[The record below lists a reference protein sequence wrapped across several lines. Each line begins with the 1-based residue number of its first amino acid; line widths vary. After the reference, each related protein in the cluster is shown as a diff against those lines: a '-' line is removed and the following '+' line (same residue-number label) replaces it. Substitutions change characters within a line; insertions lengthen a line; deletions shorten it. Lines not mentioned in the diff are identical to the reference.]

1 MLVRLI
7 SGDRPRSVLLS
18 VVLIA
23 IAVGL
28 AFAPFLFPGTRSLDT
43 AARICIFIA
52 LVASYDLLLG
62 YTGIVSFAHTMFFG
76 LGAYGVAI
84 ALKTMG
90 PSFAAVALGA
100 TLGTL
105 AASLLALLIGLFSLR
120 VRAIFFAMVTLAVA
134 SAFELLVSQLS
145 FLTGGEDGL
154 NYSIPSA
161 LTPGFRL
168 TEERVLGVAI
178 NGRLIAYYLIFFASA
193 ALFLVMLRV
202 VNSPFGRVLQAVRE
216 NAFRAEAI
224 GYRVVYYRTA
234 ATVLSAAMAA
244 LAGALLALWLRYT
257 GPATT
262 LSLEI
267 MVDILLMIVIGGM
280 GTMYGA
286 VIGAT
291 VFIIAQNYLQ
301 NLMKLVSEATGRAA
315 AAATCCTPTA
325 GFCGS
330 ASCSSSV
337 FTSFL
342 PASSDGCA
350 AAAVEYILIVCRG
363 GPRTG
368 TQKRYEAPVVNV
380 DFGVAAVHARTRA
393 FVVSRRM
400 LRWQRL

>member
-1 MLVRLI
+1 MLIRLI
-7 SGDRPRSVLLS
+7 SGDRPGSVVLS
-18 VVLIA
+18 LVLIA
-23 IAVGL
+23 IALGL

-90 PSFAAVALGA
+90 PGFTAVVLGAALG
-100 TLGTL
+100 TI
-105 AASLLALLIGLFSLR
+105 AAALLALLIGLFSLR

-154 NYSIPSA
+154 NYTIPFW

-178 NGRLIAYYLIFFASA
+178 NGRLVGYYLTFFASV
-193 ALFLVMLRV
+193 ALFLLMLRV

-286 VIGAT
+286 VLGAT

-301 NLMKLVSEATGRAA
+301 NLMKLASEAT
-315 AAATCCTPTA
+315 
-325 GFCGS
+325 
-330 ASCSSSV
+330 
-337 FTSFL
+337 
-342 PASSDGCA
+342 
-350 AAAVEYILIVCRG
+350 AAVPLLPSLLHPDRWLLWLGLLFILSVYFFPTGIVGRLRG
-363 GPRTG
+363 RG
-368 TQKRYEAPVVNV
+368 T
-380 DFGVAAVHARTRA
+380 
-393 FVVSRRM
+393 
-400 LRWQRL
+400 